1 MVVGNPDKRSM
12 SLRAQTDWNEFKAA
26 EEMETFKYTN
36 FQRII
41 AVHKSIENVNG
52 SLEGIGTQ
60 ERDLFIKFLKWE
72 DLSTVVCRQE

>member
-36 FQRII
+36 F
-41 AVHKSIENVNG
+41 
-52 SLEGIGTQ
+52 LEDHCCT
-60 ERDLFIKFLKWE
+60 
-72 DLSTVVCRQE
+72 